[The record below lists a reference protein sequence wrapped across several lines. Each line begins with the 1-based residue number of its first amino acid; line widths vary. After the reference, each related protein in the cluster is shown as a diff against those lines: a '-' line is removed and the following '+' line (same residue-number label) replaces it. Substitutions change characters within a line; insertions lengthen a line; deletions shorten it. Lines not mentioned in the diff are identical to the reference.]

1 MDGIPVLMVARDDN
15 RGLMWSLVGALGD
28 TLMTE
33 GARLIYSS
41 FVGHVF
47 SRKVGTD

>member
-1 MDGIPVLMVARDDN
+1 MLTVAPDDN

-33 GARLIYSS
+33 GARLIYNS

-47 SRKVGTD
+47 SRKVDTD